1 MGARSLYDRVTHLH
15 ALTGRE
21 RSWNDFGDRL
31 AGFHRG
37 HEKAADRLSASVDIH
52 LGAAHHSLIVAA
64 GDDHESPLIVGILDL
79 ALEFSTDDAG
89 LLIDTQG
96 GKFGGDLL
104 KTVALDLRRGNGTFE
119 LSHLDFGL
127 LDLGANLDHLL
138 LNGLHGG
145 DIAPEC
151 LGLFKVRLGR
161 FKIRLLGFLVG
172 FGFDDFGVEID
183 LGRLKGRC
191 LIGQRLNGLLQPR
204 DFRGGLV
211 KRDGKFCD
219 LLLLG
224 FDIELLLL
232 ENTHVVEAQVEC
244 STEDD

>member
-21 RSWNDFGDRL
+21 RTWNDFCNRL
-31 AGFHRG
+31 AGFNRG
-37 HEKAADRLSASVDIH
+37 HEKAANRLSASVDIH
-52 LGAAHHSLIVAA
+52 LRAAHHSLIVAA

-79 ALEFSTDDAG
+79 ALEFSSDDTG
-89 LLIDTQG
+89 FLIDTQG

-104 KTVALDLRRGNGTFE
+104 EAVALDLCRGNGPFE
-119 LSHLDFGL
+119 LGHLDFGL

-138 LNGLHGG
+138 LNGLHSG
-145 DIAPEC
+145 DVAPES

-161 FKIRLLGFLVG
+161 FKIRLLRLLIG

-191 LIGQRLNGLLQPR
+191 LFGQHLNGLFQLR

-211 KRDGKFCD
+211 KRDGKFGD
-219 LLLLG
+219 LLLLD
-224 FDIELLLL
+224 FDIDLLLL
-232 ENTHVVEAQVEC
+232 ENAHVVEAQVEC
-244 STEDD
+244 STKDN